1 MFICKDYG
9 EKILHYLFDMFRIKA
24 MANRERDSVDSQEFV
39 NMGITGNKEF
49 ER

>member
-9 EKILHYLFDMFRIKA
+9 KKKLHYLFDMFRIKA
-24 MANRERDSVDSQEFV
+24 MTNRERDSLYSQEV
-39 NMGITGNKEF
+39 ANMGITGNKEF